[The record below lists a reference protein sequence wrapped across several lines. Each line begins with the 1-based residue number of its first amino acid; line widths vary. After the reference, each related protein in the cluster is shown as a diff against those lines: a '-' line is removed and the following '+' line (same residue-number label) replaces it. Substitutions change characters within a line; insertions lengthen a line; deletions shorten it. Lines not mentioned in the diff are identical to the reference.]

1 MKEVVNKMKKL
12 RQKYKSEKDNAR
24 KSGNNRKKPWK
35 YFEQLDRFLSQKH
48 NVTPAALLDTMDACQ
63 EDDELNL
70 QKNVADNHSENDH
83 TVGMN
88 FGKHVYI
95 YIYIYTGCIKKKLT
109 LSNSDC
115 II

>member
-1 MKEVVNKMKKL
+1 
-12 RQKYKSEKDNAR
+12 
-24 KSGNNRKKPWK
+24 
-35 YFEQLDRFLSQKH
+35 
-48 NVTPAALLDTMDACQ
+48 MDACQ

-95 YIYIYTGCIKKKLT
+95 YIYIYIQGVLKKSWPFQIQIVLFDNSNIVPWVQALCSYAFINSSCQINT
-109 LSNSDC
+109 LAC
-115 II
+115 H